1 MQKHELKTWR
11 PEILDNGM
19 RVRLCYEGSGVLLP
33 LIDFRELTDIKD
45 YNDKL
50 LENANR
56 QNENIKEL
64 LNKIKELREE
74 NHRLAELAET
84 RNQDATPKYYGKN
97 QRQGTG
103 HCGDA
108 EIVAMAV
115 SGASLQEIKA
125 TRFTYNR
132 KGGKRIFA
140 KTKITNALSVSK
152 PEDYARVQ
160 QLYRDYPTAFKG
172 ISEEQINDWFC
183 KKYAKLNKRRAEA

>member
-19 RVRLCYEGSGVLLP
+19 RVRICYEGSGVLLP
-33 LIDFRELTDIKD
+33 LIDFKGLIEI
-45 YNDKL
+45 NDCSDQL
-50 LENANR
+50 IDNTSR

-160 QLYRDYPTAFKG
+160 RLYRDYPTVFEG
-172 ISEEQINDWFC
+172 ITEEQINNWFW
-183 KKYAKLNKRRAEA
+183 KKYAKTNKRRAEA